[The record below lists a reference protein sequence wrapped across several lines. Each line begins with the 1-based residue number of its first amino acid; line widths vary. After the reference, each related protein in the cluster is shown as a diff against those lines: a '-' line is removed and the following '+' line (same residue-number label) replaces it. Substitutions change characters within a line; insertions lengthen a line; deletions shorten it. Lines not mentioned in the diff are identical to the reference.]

1 MSYYVSVLRVTRTTS
16 ADELKHQDTY
26 IVNQTNLTLSL
37 LFIERTLADNVS
49 WTSPI
54 NFVFLNRWSVC
65 LYTCSLAMTGL
76 LVINTQN
83 RRLC

>member
-49 WTSPI
+49 WTSLI
-54 NFVFLNRWSVC
+54 NFVFLNRWSVS